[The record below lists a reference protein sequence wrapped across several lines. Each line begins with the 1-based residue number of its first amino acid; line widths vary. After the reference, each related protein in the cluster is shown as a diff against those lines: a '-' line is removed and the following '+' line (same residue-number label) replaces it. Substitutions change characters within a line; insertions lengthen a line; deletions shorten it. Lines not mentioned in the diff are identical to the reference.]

1 MRNIFLSKICNT
13 RR

>member
-13 RR
+13 RL